1 MEVLSKIKEFNQEII
16 DLNLKI
22 KEANQRRISWS
33 RSNSKEVKKIYPKF
47 GKLYSFKVD
56 KSSYNWWAADLK
68 EGELL
73 YFKPVLTAF
82 RPHLDFS
89 STYGSELPTVK
100 GKVLDRDLNVLDK
113 QHELNIDVLEEVTRD
128 DTMYNPITRVYVM
141 LDENTGYYKIGRSI
155 KPRVRERTLQSE
167 KPTIKMLFHHEAT
180 HKDEKDLHE
189 KFSEKRIR
197 GEWFDLSGSD
207 LVFINNYF
215 KKKQDA
221 E

>member
-16 DLNLKI
+16 DLNQEI
-22 KEANQRRISWS
+22 KEVNQRRISWS
-33 RSNSKEVKKIYPKF
+33 RSNSKEVKKLYPKM
-47 GKLYSFKVD
+47 GKLYRLKADREMSWWHNDIKVG
-56 KSSYNWWAADLK
+56 DLC
-68 EGELL
+68 
-73 YFKPVLTAF
+73 YFKPTLTAF
-82 RPHLDFS
+82 RPKLDFS
-89 STYGSELPTVK
+89 NTSGREIPTVK
-100 GKVLDRDLNVLDK
+100 GKLLDESLNLLDI
-113 QHELNIDVLEEVTRD
+113 QYQINIDMLEEVYQD
-128 DTMYNPITRVYVM
+128 DTVSNPITRVYVM
-141 LDENTGYYKIGRSI
+141 LDDNTGYYKIGRSI
-155 KPRVRERTLQSE
+155 KPRVREKTLQSE